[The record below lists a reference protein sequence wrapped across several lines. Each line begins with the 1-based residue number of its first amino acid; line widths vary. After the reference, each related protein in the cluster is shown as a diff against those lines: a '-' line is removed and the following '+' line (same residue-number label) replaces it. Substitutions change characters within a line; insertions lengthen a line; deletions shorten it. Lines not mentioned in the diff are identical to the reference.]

1 MPAEPPVAPAAVPPT
16 AFYRL
21 VRTVVRG
28 LVRSLGGVSIRGAE
42 NIPASGPVILAP
54 NHRANVDP
62 PYLSL
67 ITPRQIYFMGKE
79 ELFRVPVLKQII
91 RGVGAFSVRRG
102 AADRAALKHAVG
114 LLKAGGVVLIF
125 PEGTRSEDGHLK
137 AAEKGFALI
146 AKQADAAIVPVA
158 IEGTERMLPKG
169 AKRLRRSPVTVTV
182 GPPLRVDAL
191 LAAKP
196 EAEKDAL
203 AWIGAETMRAIGA
216 LIQSDWGGVGPAE

>member
-1 MPAEPPVAPAAVPPT
+1 MPVETPVIPPT
-16 AFYRL
+16 PFYRF
-21 VRTVVRG
+21 VRTIVRG
-28 LVRSLGGVSIRGAE
+28 LIRLFGGISIRGSE
-42 NIPASGPVILAP
+42 NIPISGPVILAP

-67 ITPRQIYFMGKE
+67 ITSRQIYFMGKE

-91 RGVGAFSVRRG
+91 YGVGAFPVRRG
-102 AADRAALKHAVG
+102 AADRAALKYAVT
-114 LLKAGGVVLIF
+114 LLKGGGVVLIF
-125 PEGTRSEDGHLK
+125 PEGTRTEDGNLQ

-169 AKRLRRSPVTVTV
+169 AKLIRRNHVTVTIGV
-182 GPPLRVDAL
+182 PLSVSEL

-196 EAEKDAL
+196 ETEKDAL
-203 AWIGAETMRAIGA
+203 AWIGAETMQAIGA
-216 LIQSDWGGVGPAE
+216 LIQKPQERSDQIVAVS